1 MIKYLEDTIMKRYF
15 TKKFTQRNI
24 AMFEKA
30 TGKAEA
36 DLTDINLSAVDI
48 AEVIRLGNGYKGKE
62 FIMTE
67 DEAYDMIEAFMD
79 VDNNGIV
86 DVYLQVLGEL
96 DDDIKIFKM
105 AGETIDSIREQMY
118 QMAND
123 KKEKIKA
130 NTDNIVEFENKKNDE
145 VTLVEP
151 VVETPKEEVKVGVDG
166 SMTLDNDIV

>member
-1 MIKYLEDTIMKRYF
+1 MKRYF

-30 TGKAEA
+30 TGKTEA
-36 DLTDINLSAVDI
+36 DLIDINLSAVAI

-67 DEAYDMIEAFMD
+67 DEAYDMMEAFID
-79 VDNNGIV
+79 VDNNGIA

-96 DDDIKIFKM
+96 DADIKILKM

-145 VTLVEP
+145 VTPVEP

-166 SMTLDNDIV
+166 LKTLDSGVTEF